1 MLLFIVAF
9 ISGVLTVLAPCIL
22 PLLPVIV
29 GGSITGGV
37 DRRRAYVV
45 SASLA
50 ISVIL
55 FTLALKVSTAFIGI
69 PQEVWQWVS
78 GGILVLL
85 GIATVFP
92 ALWERLPLLNTLSVG
107 SNRVMSTGYMK
118 QSIAGDVLVGAALGP
133 VFTTCSPTYFVI
145 LATVLPAGFLMGFV
159 DLLSYTAGLTL
170 TLLLVALIG
179 QRLVDRLGLASDP
192 RGWFR
197 RVMGVL
203 FIFIG
208 IMIFTGAQKSV
219 EIWLLDHFFDVT
231 AFEQTLLRSNE

>member
-1 MLLFIVAF
+1 MLLLIVAF

-45 SASLA
+45 SASLGV
-50 ISVIL
+50 SVIV
-55 FTLALKVSTAFIGI
+55 FTLVLKVSTAFIGI

-78 GGILVLL
+78 GGILVAL
-85 GIATVFP
+85 GIATIFP
-92 ALWERLPLLNTLSVG
+92 ALWERLPLLNSVSIG
-107 SNRVMSTGYMK
+107 SNRVMSQGYMK
-118 QSIAGDVLVGAALGP
+118 QSVVGDILVGTALGP

-145 LATVLPAGFLMGFV
+145 LATVLPAGFFMGFV
-159 DLLSYTAGLTL
+159 DLLAYTAGLTL
-170 TLLLVALIG
+170 TLLLIALIG

-197 RVMGVL
+197 RSMGALFILIGVL
-203 FIFIG
+203 
-208 IMIFTGAQKSV
+208 IFTGMQRDV
-219 EIWLLDHFFDVT
+219 EAWLLDHVFDVT
-231 AFEQTLLRSNE
+231 AFEQKLLRINE